1 MSQLATSPLPL
12 GAPSEATLA
21 LLAAIQ
27 ELQAAPDLRT
37 GLAAVAENLRG
48 CLHFDNLSVLLLD
61 ELGRELRFELAVGLP
76 QEVAD
81 HWRFGLGQGIVGTVA
96 REGRPLRVGDV
107 LEDPRYIRAT
117 EGVRSELAVP
127 LVVRGRTIGVLDAGS
142 SLPHCFTEENERLLT
157 FVAGF
162 LANAIENAQVHRN
175 LLDQA
180 QTLSV
185 LHEVGREL
193 NGILDRRRLLE
204 KVAELLQRLIDYD
217 LFSVMLWNE
226 DRRLLEPWMSYQRD
240 GRELAGIA
248 SLPLGMGLC
257 GTAAALRQPIRVP
270 NVHLDPRYAR
280 CKTGIEVNS
289 ELVVPLVLKDRL
301 LGTLDLESSRYDAFS
316 ARHEQLLSTLAST
329 LAIALE
335 NARLYERLSEDDQ
348 KIRGD
353 LATAR
358 EIQAQLLPKASP
370 WVPGLQVG
378 FAWESARDLGGDF
391 YDFLTYGEGRL
402 AVAVGDVA
410 GKSTAAALYGS
421 FAVGTLREYA
431 TRGIYRPAQVL
442 ADMSCKLREL
452 RIDHRFLAMT
462 FAVWDSAAQTLTI
475 ASSGLP
481 YPYHLVEGEVRNITV
496 HGVPLGVLAC
506 HTYDE
511 VALTLH
517 PGESVVFCSDGIEEC
532 RNAQDEEL
540 GSQRVQEI
548 LRSLAGATASEI
560 AQGLLEAVRRHSG
573 TAEIYDDRTIVVL
586 KAS

>member
-1 MSQLATSPLPL
+1 MDQLATSSTLP
-12 GAPSEATLA
+12 GAPSDATLA

-37 GLAAVAENLRG
+37 GLAGIAEHLRG
-48 CLHFDNLSVLLLD
+48 GLRFDNLSVLLLD
-61 ELGRELRFELAVGLP
+61 ELGRELHFELAVGLP

-117 EGVRSELAVP
+117 DGVRSEMAVP

-142 SLPHCFTEENERLLT
+142 SHPHCFTEEQERLMT

-162 LANAIENAQVHRN
+162 LASAIENAQIHRN

-193 NGILDRRRLLE
+193 NAILDRRRLLE

-226 DRRLLEPWMSYQRD
+226 DRRLLEPSMSYLRD
-240 GRELAGIA
+240 GRELAGIL
-248 SLPLGMGLC
+248 SIPLGKGLT

-280 CKTGIEVNS
+280 CSTGLEVNS
-289 ELVVPLVLKDRL
+289 ELVVPLILKDRL
-301 LGTLDLESSRYDAFS
+301 LGVLDLESSRYDAFS

-335 NARLYERLSEDDQ
+335 NARLYERLREDDQ
-348 KIRGD
+348 TIRSD

-358 EIQAQLLPKASP
+358 EIQAQLMPKASP
-370 WVPGLQVG
+370 WIPGLQVG
-378 FAWESARDLGGDF
+378 FAYEPARDLGGDF

-431 TRGIYRPAQVL
+431 TQGVYRPAQVL
-442 ADMSCKLREL
+442 ADMSCKLKEL
-452 RIDHRFLAMT
+452 RIDHRFVAMT
-462 FAVWDSAAQTLTI
+462 FAVWDGAARTLTI
-475 ASSGLP
+475 ANSGLP
-481 YPYHLVEGEVRNITV
+481 HPYHLVAGEVREIAV

-511 VALTLH
+511 VTLTLQ
-517 PGESVVFCSDGIEEC
+517 PGEAVVFCSDGIEEC
-532 RNAQDEEL
+532 RNGQSEEL
-540 GSQRVQEI
+540 GSERVREV

-560 AQGLLEAVRRHSG
+560 AQGLLDTTRRHSG
-573 TAEIYDDRTIVVL
+573 PAEIYDDRTIVVL

>member
-1 MSQLATSPLPL
+1 MDQLATSPLPPD
-12 GAPSEATLA
+12 APSEATLA
-21 LLAAIQ
+21 LLAVIQ

-37 GLAAVAENLRG
+37 GLARVAEPLRG
-48 CLHFDNLSVLLLD
+48 SLGYDNLSVLLLD

-76 QEVAD
+76 QEVAE

-117 EGVRSELAVP
+117 DGVRSELAVP

-142 SLPHCFTEENERLLT
+142 SRPHCFTAEHERLLT

-162 LANAIENAQVHRN
+162 LATAIENAQIHRN

-193 NGILDRRRLLE
+193 NAILDRRRLLE

-226 DRRLLEPWMSYQRD
+226 ERRLLEPWMSYLRD
-240 GRELAGIA
+240 GRELPGISSA
-248 SLPLGMGLC
+248 PLGMGLC
-257 GTAAALRQPIRVP
+257 GTAAALRQPIRSA
-270 NVHLDPRYAR
+270 NVHLDPRYSR
-280 CKTGIEVNS
+280 CSTGIEVNS

-301 LGTLDLESSRYDAFS
+301 LGVLDLESARYDAFS
-316 ARHEQLLSTLAST
+316 VRHEQLLSTLAST

-335 NARLYERLSEDDQ
+335 NARLYERLSEDDR

-378 FAWESARDLGGDF
+378 FAWEPARDLGGDF
-391 YDFLTYGEGRL
+391 YDFLTYGENRL

-431 TRGIYRPAQVL
+431 THGVYGPSQVL

-452 RIDHRFLAMT
+452 RIDHRFVAMA
-462 FAVWDSAAQTLTI
+462 FAVWDGAARTLTL
-475 ASSGLP
+475 ANSGLP
-481 YPYHLVEGEVRNITV
+481 HPYHLADGEVREIAV
-496 HGVPLGVLAC
+496 HGVPLGLLAC
-506 HTYDE
+506 HAYDE
-511 VALTLH
+511 VTLPLQ
-517 PGESVVFCSDGIEEC
+517 PGEAVVFCSDGIEEC
-532 RNAQDEEL
+532 RDAREDEL
-540 GSQRVQEI
+540 GSERVREI
-548 LRSLAGATASEI
+548 LESLAGASASEI
-560 AQGLLEAVRRHSG
+560 AQGLLDAARRHSG
-573 TAEIYDDRTIVVL
+573 AAEIYDDRTVVVL
-586 KAS
+586 KAG